1 MRGTNFI
8 QKIDT
13 KNISDSTLLE
23 MAKVQKDMWAY
34 WLGEYVR
41 CNCCNEI
48 YSKND
53 IFWHL
58 SSEIKTQS
66 VTKLEEIFLWDSIK
80 CKNCDSVNTEFIH
93 NIDKSIS
100 LFREIFKK
108 ESFLILSYDN
118 KWDIIWF
125 CDWFIASFDFIY
137 DIELKS
143 HYWNVS
149 SNVIWNIV
157 KTKLDIFDLS
167 SMLNVP
173 SIWTYEKNIN
183 YNLIYDLIRFF
194 YKSINTEKII
204 PCIIELDKN
213 NSLYKIYKMMWSLSL
228 WLDNNF
234 VNNTNKKYNSD
245 ICVFPN
251 PVNDFKSKFDLP
263 FRELIKK
270 HKLK

>member
-1 MRGTNFI
+1 MLGYLNSLEEKAIGELKKKLTDMLADKLYKIILYGSKARGDYDRESD
-8 QKIDT
+8 ID
-13 KNISDSTLLE
+13 LL
-23 MAKVQKDMWAY
+23 VVVNNLD
-34 WLGEYVR
+34 LPT
-41 CNCCNEI
+41 
-48 YSKND
+48 
-53 IFWHL
+53 
-58 SSEIKTQS
+58 SEIIS
-66 VTKLEEIFLWDSIK
+66 SI
-80 CKNCDSVNTEFIH
+80 V
-93 NIDKSIS
+93 
-100 LFREIFKK
+100 
-108 ESFLILSYDN
+108 
-118 KWDIIWF
+118 
-125 CDWFIASFDFIY
+125 Y